1 MADPQQPSPSDQ
13 ARAADA
19 AYRAAVQKY
28 GSDKVAQPCDEERL
42 YIEASRGIAPQERET
57 LRALARKLR
66 PLPATIAE
74 AWDEWSYIDRRD
86 QVKREFH
93 PERGVCP
100 AMAERAALLAEMLV
114 AQFQAS
120 DLADLDY
127 RLRLLAALSAGS
139 RPGLDAAMQQKLAQ
153 TLRTDI
159 ARLKAVLHPSQP
171 QQVPAKLGSAR
182 QRRAAVLAQLRDP
195 ESSRWSDR
203 EIARACGVSPQTVSN
218 WRRKLSLQ
226 KRGDGPERRER
237 FYRRGGSVHRM
248 KVRRIGG
255 KRKKPD
261 LDF

>member
-1 MADPQQPSPSDQ
+1 MADPQQPPSP
-13 ARAADA
+13 ADA
-19 AYRAAVQKY
+19 AYRAAMQKY

-42 YIEASRGIAPQERET
+42 FIDASRGIAPKEQEKLREV
-57 LRALARKLR
+57 ARGLR

-86 QVKREFH
+86 RVKREFH

-100 AMAERAALLAEMLV
+100 AMAERAALLTDMLV
-114 AQFQAS
+114 AQLQAN
-120 DLADLDY
+120 DLEDLEY
-127 RLRLLAALSAGS
+127 RLRLLATLGADG
-139 RPGLDAAMQQKLAQ
+139 RPGLDAASQRTLAQ
-153 TLRTDI
+153 TLMADI

-171 QQVPAKLGSAR
+171 QQSLADLGSASE
-182 QRRAAVLAQLRDP
+182 RRAAVLAQLRDP

-203 EIARACGVSPQTVSN
+203 EIARTCGVSPQTVSN

-226 KRGDGPERRER
+226 SRHDGPEGRER

-248 KVRRIGG
+248 KVKRIGG